1 MRVYS
6 IEEHEKGRIKQLIKE
21 FLMGRKEVL
30 FAYLHGSFLSGPF
43 RDIDIAVYTDGERD
57 VFYELELERE
67 LEERLGFPVDVR
79 VLNNAPI
86 SFRFKVLKGEL
97 LFSRDEEKRCE
108 FESKTLGE
116 YHDFKYYLSTYR
128 REILGV

>member
-6 IEEHEKGRIKQLIKE
+6 LEEHEKGRIKRIIKE

>member
-6 IEEHEKGRIKQLIKE
+6 LEEHEKGRIKRIIKE

-108 FESKTLGE
+108 FESKTLAE
-116 YHDFKYYLSTYR
+116 YHDFKYYLNAYR

>member
-6 IEEHEKGRIKQLIKE
+6 IGEHEKGRIKRLIKE
-21 FLMGRKEVL
+21 FLMGREEVL

-43 RDIDIAVYTDGERD
+43 RDIDIAVYTDGECD
-57 VFYELELERE
+57 VFYELELEEE

-97 LFSRDEEKRCE
+97 LFSRDEEKRCG
-108 FESKTLGE
+108 FESRTMGE
-116 YHDFKYYLSTYR
+116 YHDFKYYLNAYR
-128 REILGV
+128 REVLGV

>member
-1 MRVYS
+1 
-6 IEEHEKGRIKQLIKE
+6 
-21 FLMGRKEVL
+21 
-30 FAYLHGSFLSGPF
+30 YLHGSFLSGPF

-57 VFYELELERE
+57 VFYELE

-97 LFSRDEEKRCE
+97 LFSRDEEKRCD
-108 FESKTLGE
+108 FESRTMGD
-116 YHDFKYYLSTYR
+116 YHDFKYYLNAYR
-128 REILGV
+128 REIPGV

>member
-6 IEEHEKGRIKQLIKE
+6 IGEHEKGRIKRLIKE
-21 FLMGRKEVL
+21 FLMGREEVL

-57 VFYELELERE
+57 VFYELELE
-67 LEERLGFPVDVR
+67 ERLGFPVDVR

-86 SFRFKVLKGEL
+86 SFIFKVPKGEL
-97 LFSRDEEKRCE
+97 LFSRDEEKRCD
-108 FESKTLGE
+108 FESRTMGD
-116 YHDFKYYLSTYR
+116 YHDFQYYLNAYR
-128 REILGV
+128 REIPGV

>member
-6 IEEHEKGRIKQLIKE
+6 IGEHEKGEITRLIKK
-21 FLMGRKEVL
+21 FLMGREEVL

-43 RDIDIAVYTDGERD
+43 RDIDIAVYIDGERD
-57 VFYELELERE
+57 VFYELELEGE

-108 FESKTLGE
+108 FESRTMGE
-116 YHDFKYYLSTYR
+116 YHDFKYHLDAYR
-128 REILGV
+128 REVLGV